1 MPLVINTNIASLN
14 AQLNLSTSQSALQT
28 SLQRL
33 SSGLRINSA
42 KDDAAGLAIATR
54 MGSQINGLTQAARN
68 ANDGIS
74 LAQTAEGAL
83 STITDNLQR
92 MRDLSVEAAN
102 GTNSAT
108 DRAALQ
114 AEIAQLQANIN
125 QIATQTTFNGT
136 TLLDGTLNGAQFQV
150 GANANQTI
158 TTAIGSA
165 QGSAIGSNSI
175 GQGITPA
182 TSGYGQTGVAAMTQ
196 TTAVV
201 ASAVIPA
208 NRFAAQTLSI
218 TGSGAAANAT
228 VALAIGS
235 SAHAIAAGINS
246 VTSTTGVSAT
256 ATTTATLSAFT
267 AGGGTVNLTL
277 QGTPSGT
284 GAAAPVSV
292 SATLANATDVAGL
305 ATAINAQ
312 TSTTGITAV
321 ADTINGKITLTN
333 SAGYDIGITN
343 LASSSSAV
351 TVTGTST
358 AGIAPTGVVMAAAA
372 LNSVST
378 GGQLTIDSNNAFT
391 VSTTDTTASFLKP
404 TVANTAVSS
413 TLNSV
418 SSIDVTTLS
427 GSLPVGA
434 NSAIVIIDG
443 ALSAIN
449 SSRANLGAMQNRFQ
463 SVITNLNTT
472 AQNLTQSRSRIQ
484 DTDFAAET
492 ANLTRGQILQQAGTA
507 MLAQANALPNG
518 VMTLLR

>member
-1 MPLVINTNIASLN
+1 MPLIINTNMASLN

-54 MGSQINGLTQAARN
+54 MSSQINGLTQAARN

-92 MRDLSVEAAN
+92 MRDLSVQAAN
-102 GTNSAT
+102 GSNSSS
-108 DRAALQ
+108 DRAAIQ
-114 AEIAQLQANIN
+114 AEIMQLQANIN
-125 QIATQTTFNGT
+125 QIATQTSFNGT
-136 TLLDGTLNGAQFQV
+136 TLLDGTLANAQFQV
-150 GANANQTI
+150 GANANQVI
-158 TTAIGSA
+158 NSAIGNA
-165 QGSAIGSNSI
+165 QGSSIGSNSI
-175 GQGITPA
+175 GQGNTLA
-182 TSGYGQTGVAAMTQ
+182 TTGYGQAAVTMTQ

-201 ASAVIPA
+201 GSAVIPA
-208 NRFAAQTLSI
+208 NRFAVQTLTI
-218 TGSGAAANAT
+218 TGNGSAANAT
-228 VALAIGS
+228 VALAAGT
-235 SAHAIAAGINS
+235 SAHDIAAGINN

-256 ATTTATLSAFT
+256 AATNVTLSGFT
-267 AGGGTVNLTL
+267 AGGTIVNLTL
-277 QGTPSGT
+277 QGNPTGT
-284 GAAAPVSV
+284 GAAAPVNV
-292 SATLANATDVAGL
+292 SATLSSATDVAGL
-305 ATAINAQ
+305 TAAINAQ
-312 TSTTGITAV
+312 SSTTGITAV
-321 ADTINGKITLTN
+321 ANTTAGTIALTN

-351 TVTGTST
+351 TVTGTGT
-358 AGIAPTGVVMAAAA
+358 GTLVPTGVTMAAAA

-378 GGQLTIDSNNAFT
+378 GGQLTINSHNAFT
-391 VSTTDTTASFLKP
+391 VSTTDATGTFLKP
-404 TVANTAVSS
+404 LVANTAVGS

-418 SSIDVTTLS
+418 ASIDVTTLT
-427 GSLPVGA
+427 GSLPSGA
-434 NSAIVIIDG
+434 NNAITIIDG

-449 SSRANLGAMQNRFQ
+449 GSRASLGAMQNRFQ

-472 AQNLTQSRSRIQ
+472 SQNLTASRSRIQ

-507 MLAQANALPNG
+507 MLAQANSLPNG